1 MRPMHRLWIAAVCL
15 AAYGTGQA
23 ETGTPSAQA
32 RAAERAAIAEKRTA
46 ITQAQAQGEKACSQ
60 RFAVEDCLQDV
71 RGKARAELAPL
82 RARELELNQQER
94 QERAAARLQA
104 IEAKQAQ
111 TVPPAPL
118 QTHTRKLAP
127 DASTLEQMQ
136 GARAEDA
143 AARAAQQRQRQADH
157 AQQVQTREAEAAQ
170 RRQQAEGDWQ
180 EKQRRARERQEHR
193 QQAGQNQRSQPL
205 PVPPAGA
212 TPPER

>member
-32 RAAERAAIAEKRTA
+32 RAAERAAIAEKRAA
-46 ITQAQAQGEKACSQ
+46 ITQAQTLGEKACSQ

-118 QTHTRKLAP
+118 QTHTRKPVP
-127 DASTLEQMQ
+127 DASMLEQMQ

-157 AQQVQTREAEAAQ
+157 AERVQAQDAEAARQ
-170 RRQQAEGDWQ
+170 RQQAQHDWQ
-180 EKQRRARERQEHR
+180 EKQNRAQQRYERQQKAE
-193 QQAGQNQRSQPL
+193 QNQRGQHL
-205 PVPPAGA
+205 PVPAAGVN
-212 TPPER
+212 PPER